1 MVKEDAKNNISI
13 DYDDHKILFMMM
25 MLFFEP
31 FVSKLVT
38 NEFVVVSEV
47 IIIRHL
53 PDSSTWNIALE

>member
-38 NEFVVVSEV
+38 NEFVVVSQV
-47 IIIRHL
+47 IIMRHL
-53 PDSSTWNIALE
+53 PDSST